1 MLKFIEQEKIKV
13 ENILKEDMEHQ
24 DKKIDYILYN
34 PDTME
39 TNILASNSN
48 EEAIEFRSS
57 QDGYNYVPEWD
68 YNFDYY
74 IYNLLEEDWKIAYMT
89 PEVHYNIWNSIYEL
103 YPEDIDYKDG
113 VQNYLQ
119 YCVDYGITKE
129 FLDKENDLDTP
140 NIMEYFEGLSKNET
154 MNYAGYVIKAED
166 INCEKSNETI
176 VSIFKS
182 KIDYIN
188 GNYNERISL
197 NTIGL
202 KQNIIDYMD
211 EVYVDKADVESEKG
225 YFTFVLGYDLLN
237 KMIKKYDSLECD
249 INYEFCLNIAEQFLN
264 SDEYSN
270 FNHSSLEMLE
280 QWLSKNKDRI
290 ELEYKKAIGY
300 EDKVYNKNMT
310 IIDKGTRREQPVA
323 LIEKSLSEI
332 EKEYIIAFN
341 YRIKDNKID
350 WAYGYYYDDN
360 MPKAKDD
367 FKKVI
372 NGENLSKTFEREDN
386 L

>member
-1 MLKFIEQEKIKV
+1 MLEFIEKEKLKV
-13 ENILKEDMEHQ
+13 ENILKEDMERQ

-34 PDTME
+34 PGTME

-48 EEAIEFRSS
+48 EEAIEFRSN

-119 YCVDYGITKE
+119 YCVDNGITKE

-166 INCEKSNETI
+166 INCEKNNETI

-211 EVYVDKADVESEKG
+211 EVYVDKAGIESEKG

-270 FNHSSLEMLE
+270 FNHSSLEI
-280 QWLSKNKDRI
+280 NRI
-290 ELEYKKAIGY
+290 
-300 EDKVYNKNMT
+300 
-310 IIDKGTRREQPVA
+310 
-323 LIEKSLSEI
+323 
-332 EKEYIIAFN
+332 
-341 YRIKDNKID
+341 
-350 WAYGYYYDDN
+350 
-360 MPKAKDD
+360 
-367 FKKVI
+367 
-372 NGENLSKTFEREDN
+372 
-386 L
+386 

>member
-1 MLKFIEQEKIKV
+1 
-13 ENILKEDMEHQ
+13 
-24 DKKIDYILYN
+24 
-34 PDTME
+34 
-39 TNILASNSN
+39 
-48 EEAIEFRSS
+48 
-57 QDGYNYVPEWD
+57 
-68 YNFDYY
+68 
-74 IYNLLEEDWKIAYMT
+74 
-89 PEVHYNIWNSIYEL
+89 
-103 YPEDIDYKDG
+103 
-113 VQNYLQ
+113 
-119 YCVDYGITKE
+119 
-129 FLDKENDLDTP
+129 
-140 NIMEYFEGLSKNET
+140 MEYFEGLAKNET

-166 INCEKSNETI
+166 INCEKNNETI

-211 EVYVDKADVESEKG
+211 EVYVDKADIESEKG

-280 QWLSKNKDRI
+280 HWLNKNKDRI

-300 EDKVYNKNMT
+300 EDKVYDKNMT

-350 WAYGYYYDDN
+350 WAYGYYYDN
-360 MPKAKDD
+360 NISKAKDD